1 MAKKEGEILESSTG
15 VECLA
20 IEFVILVTG
29 SLFRGDRGL
38 LDGALEKILGH
49 KQ

>member
-1 MAKKEGEILESSTG
+1 MAKKEGETLESSTG

-20 IEFVILVTG
+20 IEFVVLVTG
-29 SLFRGDRGL
+29 PLFRGDRGL
-38 LDGALEKILGH
+38 LDVALEQISGH